1 MDNELS
7 ALLIINVCN
16 SLSLQTDIR
25 TVINTYK
32 VALLLKTKSYLSFI
46 IPLHFSFLLHHF
58 VTVGIDLL
66 FFKKI
71 EFQIRLYIKKRRKKD
86 FDVVL

>member
-1 MDNELS
+1 MDDELS
-7 ALLIINVCN
+7 ALLIINFGN
-16 SLSLQTDIR
+16 SLLLQTNIR
-25 TVINTYK
+25 TDINTYK

-71 EFQIRLYIKKRRKKD
+71 EFQIRPYIKKKKKKR
-86 FDVVL
+86 F